1 MQTPDY
7 SGGDNSIYERMILVP
22 SIKRIALRVTAAAMA
37 AATLMTSVAYADEPY
52 TGYNYDWWGEPVPS
66 QNGYIVDKVVTG
78 ADMGVG
84 NLSEPNDMF
93 FTDAGDLYIADTAY
107 KPDKSSSLKGRIVAV
122 DEDFKLKYTI
132 SELDFSGAKDW
143 LDRKNQELLV
153 NEISQEDYNKVT
165 NVYFNGPTGVFV
177 DTVDGQDVI
186 YVADKDNDR
195 VVSFVIE
202 EVGTDD
208 CKTSVGKV
216 QTVFTRPDAKMYDS
230 SVTFNP
236 DKVLVDAAKNVYIC
250 IRSITKG
257 AVVFS
262 KEGDFNGYFG
272 ANRVEQTGEVLL
284 NAFWK
289 LIFNR
294 EQAKKM
300 RRSVPVEISNFDIDD
315 DNFIYTVT
323 ESKKVSTDVLKKL
336 NSAGTNIYTNLGY
349 SDYTFGDYITVYY
362 RSKTYTSQMTDV
374 DIGDN
379 GVINLLD
386 VATGRVFQYD
396 EECNLL
402 FIFGGLG
409 QQKGTFTTANAVESK
424 GTNIYVLDGRK
435 CSVTVF
441 KQTEFGEIVHNAISL
456 FNKGKY
462 EEAKIPWEEA
472 IRRDSNYWL
481 AYIGLGNAY
490 LNEGDY
496 DIAMDYFYYNSR
508 SGYNDAFKSWRMNFI
523 RDNFTMFAVII
534 LVLLVGIYVLSS
546 VRAKSRAKKRAEQD
560 RLFKEKNKGKEDV

>member
-1 MQTPDY
+1 
-7 SGGDNSIYERMILVP
+7 MILVP

-37 AATLMTSVAYADEPY
+37 AATLMTGVAYADEPY

-84 NLSEPNDMF
+84 SLSEPNDMF
-93 FTDAGDLYIADTAY
+93 FTDAGDLYITDTAY
-107 KPDKSSSLKGRIVAV
+107 KPDKSSPIKGRIVAV
-122 DEDFKLKYTI
+122 DEDFNLKYTI
-132 SELDFSGAKDW
+132 SELDFSGVGDWVKKKDA
-143 LDRKNQELLV
+143 ELYV
-153 NEISQEDYNKVT
+153 DEISQEDYNKVT
-165 NVYFNGPTGVFV
+165 NIYFNGPTGVFV
-177 DTVDGQDVI
+177 DTVEGQDVI

-202 EVGTDD
+202 EVGTDEY
-208 CKTSVGKV
+208 KTAVGKV
-216 QTVFTRPDAKMYDS
+216 QTVFTRPDAKMYDPTI
-230 SVTFNP
+230 TFNP

-323 ESKKVSTDVLKKL
+323 ESKKISTDVLKKL

-409 QQKGTFTTANAVESK
+409 QQKGTFTTANAVESR
-424 GTNIYVLDGRK
+424 GTKIYVLDGRK

-462 EEAKIPWEEA
+462 EEAKVPWEEA
-472 IRRDSNYWL
+472 IRRDSNFWL

-523 RDNFTMFAVII
+523 RDNFTLFAVII